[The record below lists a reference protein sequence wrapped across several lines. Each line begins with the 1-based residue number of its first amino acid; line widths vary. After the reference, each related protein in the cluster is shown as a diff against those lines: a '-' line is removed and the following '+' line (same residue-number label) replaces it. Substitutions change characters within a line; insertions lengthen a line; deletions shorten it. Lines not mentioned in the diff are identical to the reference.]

1 MGFSLQIRL
10 VQRKE
15 RTVFA
20 RKRPVERMAARRR
33 DEVAG
38 AVV

>member
-1 MGFSLQIRL
+1 MSFSFQIKL

-15 RTVFA
+15 STVFA
-20 RKRPVERMAARRR
+20 GKRPVERMTARRR
-33 DEVAG
+33 DEVAV